1 MYKLHLKKLEVQGFK
16 SFAEKIVLEFNSGIT
31 AVVGPNG
38 SGKSNISD
46 AIRWV
51 LGEQSAKTL
60 RGGKME
66 DVIFA
71 GTEHRKPLGFAE
83 VSLYFD
89 NADRTLPIDYSEVT
103 VTRRVYRSGESEYK
117 INKTNCRLKD
127 ITELFLDTGIGK
139 DGYSIIGQGRVDEI
153 LSTKS
158 EERRHIFEEASG
170 IMKYKLKKQEA
181 EKKLEMTRQNLLRI
195 NDIILELES
204 QLEPLKEQA
213 DKAKRYLSLRDS
225 LKELEVSVFV
235 ENISKTKSKM
245 QEIENDYTTVKSHID
260 SENKKLEEITMLNQK
275 NTGILKSM
283 EEKLERSKETYYSL
297 EGNLEKCNSEIKLNE
312 EKKNNLKVN
321 INRLNDEIN
330 EINNR
335 IEELDNEE
343 GLRKE
348 KASYLKERY
357 LEFTKKLDEYN
368 KKLETVLNNLSED
381 EKYIEKLKESVMEK
395 LDLQGDKKTQANN
408 VKNHIEIIQKRQ
420 DGIENELKQMSLE
433 KETENTKIK
442 DLRKNILDTENIIL
456 NLREKIDDFKKK
468 KTSINAEL
476 EKHRE
481 NQNRLK
487 SEIHVKISRHKM
499 LSNMESNLEGYTR
512 SVKMVLKACKES
524 SEFGQGIHG
533 ALAQLINVE
542 KEYETAIE
550 MSLGGALQ
558 NIVTSTEEDAKR
570 AIEFLKK
577 NQIGRATFLPISSVK
592 GRYFDE
598 GILNE
603 LKKQTGFIGVASD
616 LVNADSLYKGIILS
630 FLGRVVVVDNLDCGI
645 KIARRFKYAFKIVT
659 LDGDI
664 ISSTGSMSGGSK
676 NTKESGILSRNREI
690 TELKESIEKLKAEE
704 IILES
709 KIVELSKMLNTLIE
723 DISIEE
729 ENLRNKE
736 HLKIRDES
744 QVMQIKENI
753 KRIDSKED
761 MLRQEI
767 VQLKKQEENTQKEFY
782 KYLEELK
789 EIEEDIK
796 KTKEI
801 VGDYEVKHKENQYS
815 KDLIHEDITQCK
827 ISINSIKE
835 NIQGVEE
842 ALERITKEKDNLNKS
857 LEMKVSEKE
866 NCYKEIQSIDEKNEG
881 LMNLLKGY
889 EEEKLGKTLEIDK
902 IIEEKKVLEEE
913 SSDIIEKITKINKD
927 IISLKEE
934 YARLEVKKAKAE
946 SEMEAMQNRMWD
958 EYELT
963 YTNALQLKKDVG
975 NISKAQKR
983 INELKNEIKELGY
996 VNVAAIEEYI
1006 KTKERYE
1013 FMSVQR
1019 DDMESAKEKLQKVI
1033 SEMTSIMKSQFMEQF
1048 KLINESFNIV
1058 FRELFDGGHAELI
1071 LVDKENVLESGI
1083 EIEVQP
1089 PGKKLQNLMLL
1100 SGGEKAFTAIALL
1113 FAILR
1118 LNPTPFCVLDEIE
1131 AALDDAN
1138 VYKFA
1143 QYLKNYSSSTQF
1155 AIITHRKGTMEIA
1168 DTLYGVTM
1176 EEHGISKVVSLK
1188 MGETIK

>member
-1 MYKLHLKKLEVQGFK
+1 MHLKRLEVQGFK

-83 VSLYFD
+83 VSLCFD
-89 NADRTLPIDYSEVT
+89 NTDRTLPIDYSEVI

-170 IMKYKLKKQEA
+170 IMKYKIKKQEA
-181 EKKLEMTRQNLLRI
+181 EKKLEMTSQNLLRI

-204 QLEPLKEQA
+204 QLEPLKEQT
-213 DKAKRYLSLRDS
+213 DKAKRYLSLRDD
-225 LKELEVSVFV
+225 LKELEVSVYV
-235 ENISKTKSKM
+235 ENISKLKSKM
-245 QEIENDYTTVKSHID
+245 QEIENHYTTIKNHID
-260 SENKKLEEITMLNQK
+260 TESKKLEEITMLNQK
-275 NTGILKSM
+275 KSHTLKDLD
-283 EEKLERSKETYYSL
+283 EKLERAKEKYYSL
-297 EGNLEKCNSEIKLNE
+297 EGNLERCSSEIKLNE
-312 EKKNNLKVN
+312 EKKINLKIN
-321 INRLNDEIN
+321 INRLNDEIS
-330 EINNR
+330 EINKR
-335 IEELDNEE
+335 IEELCDEE
-343 GLRKE
+343 KERKE
-348 KASYLKERY
+348 KVSYLKDRY
-357 LEFTKKLDEYN
+357 LEFNKKLEEYN
-368 KKLETVLNNLSED
+368 KKLKSLLDNLSED
-381 EKYIEKLKESVMEK
+381 EKYIEKLKENIMNK
-395 LDLQGDKKTQANN
+395 FDLQGDKKSQANN

-420 DGIENELKQMSLE
+420 NSIENELKGLSLE
-433 KETENTKIK
+433 KDGECIKLKDLKESISNTEN
-442 DLRKNILDTENIIL
+442 LII
-456 NLREKIDDFKKK
+456 NLREKINDYKNK
-468 KTSINAEL
+468 KTSVNNEL
-476 EKHRE
+476 EKLKE
-481 NQNRLK
+481 KQNNLR
-487 SEIHVKISRHKM
+487 SEIHVKVSRHKM

-533 ALAQLINVE
+533 ALVQLINVE
-542 KEYETAIE
+542 KRYETAIE

-570 AIEFLKK
+570 AIGFLKK

-598 GILNE
+598 RVLDE
-603 LKKQTGFIGVASD
+603 LKRQEGFIGVASD
-616 LVNADSLYKGIILS
+616 LVNVDSLYRGIILS
-630 FLGRVVVVDNLDCGI
+630 FLGRVVVVDNLDSGI
-645 KIARRFKYAFKIVT
+645 KIARRFNYAFKIVT

-690 TELKESIEKLKAEE
+690 AELKEVIEKLKEDE
-704 IILES
+704 KNLENKITGLS
-709 KIVELSKMLNTLIE
+709 KILNTLIE

-744 QVMQIKENI
+744 HLMQIEENI
-753 KRIDSKED
+753 KRIESKED
-761 MLRQEI
+761 MLKQEI
-767 VQLKKQEENTQKEFY
+767 VQLKKQEENTQKELY

-796 KTKEI
+796 NTKEI
-801 VGDYEVKHKENQYS
+801 VAEYEVKHKENQYF
-815 KDLIHEDITQCK
+815 KDLINEDITQCK
-827 ISINSIKE
+827 ISINSIKD
-835 NIQGVEE
+835 NIQGVED
-842 ALERITKEKDNLNKS
+842 ALERILKEKDNLKNSIEMKS
-857 LEMKVSEKE
+857 LEKE
-866 NCYKEIQSIDEKNEG
+866 NSYKEIQSLDEKNEG
-881 LMNLLKGY
+881 LRNLIKGY
-889 EEEKLGKTLEIDK
+889 EEEKTGKTLEIDR

-913 SSDIIEKITKINKD
+913 SSDIIEKIAKINKD

-934 YARLEVKKAKAE
+934 YGRLEVRKAKIE

-963 YTNALQLKKDVG
+963 YTNALEIKKDVD
-975 NISKAQKR
+975 NINKAQKR
-983 INELKNEIKELGY
+983 INELRNEIKELGY

-1019 DDMESAKEKLQKVI
+1019 DDMENAKEKLQKVI
-1033 SEMTSIMKSQFMEQF
+1033 NEMVSIMKRQFMEQF
-1048 KLINESFNIV
+1048 KRINESFNTV

-1143 QYLKNYSSSTQF
+1143 QYLKKYSTSTQF
-1155 AIITHRKGTMEIA
+1155 AVITHRKGTMEIA

-1176 EEHGISKVVSLK
+1176 EEHGVSKVVSLK
-1188 MGETIK
+1188 MGDTIN

>member
-1 MYKLHLKKLEVQGFK
+1 LHLKRLEVQGFK

-83 VSLYFD
+83 VSLCFD
-89 NADRTLPIDYSEVT
+89 NLDKTLPIDYSEVI

-195 NDIILELES
+195 NDIISELES

-213 DKAKRYLSLRDS
+213 DKAKRYLSLRDN
-225 LKELEVSVFV
+225 LKELEVSVYI
-235 ENISKTKSKM
+235 ENISKLKSKM
-245 QEIENDYTTVKSHID
+245 QEIENDYITVKNHID
-260 SENKKLEEITMLNQK
+260 TESKKLEEITILNQK
-275 NTGILKSM
+275 NVHTLKSM
-283 EEKLERSKETYYSL
+283 DEKLESSKEKFYSL

-312 EKKNNLKVN
+312 EKKNNLKAN
-321 INRLNDEIN
+321 INRLDDEIN
-330 EINNR
+330 ETNKR
-335 IEELDNEE
+335 IEELDSEE

-348 KASYLKERY
+348 KVSYLKESY
-357 LEFTKKLDEYN
+357 LEYTKKLEEYN
-368 KKLETVLNNLSED
+368 KKLQDVLDNLSED
-381 EKYIEKLKESVMEK
+381 EKYIEKLKENVMDK
-395 LDLQGDKKTQANN
+395 LGLQADKKTQANN

-420 DGIENELKQMSLE
+420 GSIENELKQLSLE
-433 KETENTKIK
+433 KEMENTKLK
-442 DLRKNILDTENIIL
+442 NLRESISNTDNIIL
-456 NLREKIDDFKKK
+456 NLKEKIDDFKNKK
-468 KTSINAEL
+468 INVNAEL
-476 EKHRE
+476 EKHKQ
-481 NQNRLK
+481 NQNNLK
-487 SEIHVKISRHKM
+487 SEIHVNISRHKM
-499 LSNMESNLEGYTR
+499 LSNMESNLEGYSR

-542 KEYETAIE
+542 KKYETAIE
-550 MSLGGALQ
+550 MSLGGVLQ

-592 GRYFDE
+592 GKYFDE
-598 GILNE
+598 RILNE
-603 LKKQTGFIGVASD
+603 LKSQKGFIGVASD
-616 LVNADSLYKGIILS
+616 LVNADSLYEGIILS
-630 FLGRVVVVDNLDCGI
+630 FLGRVIVVDNLDSGI
-645 KIARRFKYAFKIVT
+645 KIARRFKYGFKIVT

-676 NTKESGILSRNREI
+676 NMKESGILSRNREI
-690 TELKESIEKLKAEE
+690 TELAEAIKKLKTSENLLE
-704 IILES
+704 NKIL
-709 KIVELSKMLNTLIE
+709 ELSKILRILIE

-744 QVMQIKENI
+744 QVMQVEENI

-767 VQLKKQEENTQKEFY
+767 IQLKRQEESTQNELY

-789 EIEEDIK
+789 NIEEDIEN
-796 KTKEI
+796 TKEI
-801 VGDYEVKHKENQYS
+801 VAEYEVKHKENQYS

-835 NIQGVEE
+835 NIQGVED
-842 ALERITKEKDNLNKS
+842 ALERITKEKDSFNKS
-857 LEMKVSEKE
+857 IEMKVLDRE
-866 NCYKEIQSIDEKNEG
+866 NSYKEIQSIDEKNKG
-881 LMNLLKGY
+881 LMNLIKGY
-889 EEEKLGKTLEIDK
+889 EEEKVGKTLEIDR
-902 IIEEKKVLEEE
+902 ITEEKKVIEEE

-934 YARLEVKKAKAE
+934 YARLEVRKAKIE

-963 YTNALQLKKDVG
+963 YTNALELKKDVE
-975 NISKAQKR
+975 SLVKAQKR
-983 INELKNEIKELGY
+983 INELRNEIKKLGY

-1019 DDMESAKEKLQKVI
+1019 DDMESAKDKLQKI
-1033 SEMTSIMKSQFMEQF
+1033 INEMMSIMKRQFMKQF
-1048 KLINESFNIV
+1048 KLINENFNIV
-1058 FRELFDGGHAELI
+1058 FRELFDGGRAELI
-1071 LVDKENVLESGI
+1071 LVDKENILESGI

-1100 SGGEKAFTAIALL
+1100 SGGERAFTAIALL

-1143 QYLKNYSSSTQF
+1143 QYLKKYSSSTQF

-1176 EEHGISKVVSLK
+1176 EEHGVSKVVSLK
-1188 MGETIK
+1188 MGDTIK

>member
-1 MYKLHLKKLEVQGFK
+1 MHLKRLEVQGFK

-83 VSLYFD
+83 VSLCFD
-89 NADRTLPIDYSEVT
+89 NTDRTLPIDYSEVI

-170 IMKYKLKKQEA
+170 IMKYKIKKQEA
-181 EKKLEMTRQNLLRI
+181 EKKLEMTSQNLLRI

-213 DKAKRYLSLRDS
+213 DKAKRYLSLRDD
-225 LKELEVSVFV
+225 LKELEVSVYV
-235 ENISKTKSKM
+235 ENISKLKSKM
-245 QEIENDYTTVKSHID
+245 QEIENHYTTIKNHID
-260 SENKKLEEITMLNQK
+260 TESKKLEEITMLNQK
-275 NTGILKSM
+275 KSHTLKDLD
-283 EEKLERSKETYYSL
+283 EKLERAKEKYYSL
-297 EGNLEKCNSEIKLNE
+297 EGNLERCSSEIKLNE
-312 EKKNNLKVN
+312 EKKINLKIN
-321 INRLNDEIN
+321 INRLNDEIS
-330 EINNR
+330 EINKR
-335 IEELDNEE
+335 IEELCDEE
-343 GLRKE
+343 KERKE
-348 KASYLKERY
+348 KVSYLKDRY
-357 LEFTKKLDEYN
+357 LEFNKKLEEYN
-368 KKLETVLNNLSED
+368 KKLKSLLDNLSED
-381 EKYIEKLKESVMEK
+381 EKYIEKLKENIMNK
-395 LDLQGDKKTQANN
+395 FDLQGDKKSQANN

-420 DGIENELKQMSLE
+420 NSIENELKGLSLE
-433 KETENTKIK
+433 KDGECIKLKDLKESISNTEN
-442 DLRKNILDTENIIL
+442 LII
-456 NLREKIDDFKKK
+456 NLREKINDYKNK
-468 KTSINAEL
+468 KTSVNNEL
-476 EKHRE
+476 EKLKE
-481 NQNRLK
+481 KQNNLR
-487 SEIHVKISRHKM
+487 SEIHVKVSRHKM

-533 ALAQLINVE
+533 ALVQLINVE
-542 KEYETAIE
+542 KRYETAIE

-570 AIEFLKK
+570 AIGFLKK

-598 GILNE
+598 RVLDE
-603 LKKQTGFIGVASD
+603 LKRQEGFIGVASD
-616 LVNADSLYKGIILS
+616 LVNVDSLYRGIILS
-630 FLGRVVVVDNLDCGI
+630 FLGRVVVVDNLDSGI
-645 KIARRFKYAFKIVT
+645 KIARRFNYAFKIVT

-690 TELKESIEKLKAEE
+690 AELKEVIEKLKEDE
-704 IILES
+704 KNLENKITGLS
-709 KIVELSKMLNTLIE
+709 KILNTLIE

-744 QVMQIKENI
+744 HLMQIEENI
-753 KRIDSKED
+753 KRIESKED
-761 MLRQEI
+761 MLKQEI
-767 VQLKKQEENTQKEFY
+767 VQLKKQEENTQKELY

-796 KTKEI
+796 NTKEI
-801 VGDYEVKHKENQYS
+801 VAEYEVKHKENQYF
-815 KDLIHEDITQCK
+815 KDLINEDITQCK
-827 ISINSIKE
+827 ISINSIKD
-835 NIQGVEE
+835 NIQGVED
-842 ALERITKEKDNLNKS
+842 ALERILKEKDNLKNSIEMKS
-857 LEMKVSEKE
+857 LEKE
-866 NCYKEIQSIDEKNEG
+866 NSYKEIQSLDEKNEG
-881 LMNLLKGY
+881 LRNLIKGY
-889 EEEKLGKTLEIDK
+889 EEEKTGKTLEIDR

-913 SSDIIEKITKINKD
+913 SSDIIEKIAKINKD

-934 YARLEVKKAKAE
+934 YGRLEVRKAKIE

-963 YTNALQLKKDVG
+963 YTNALEIKKDVD
-975 NISKAQKR
+975 NINKAQKR
-983 INELKNEIKELGY
+983 INELRNEIKELGY

-1019 DDMESAKEKLQKVI
+1019 DDMENAKEKLQKVI
-1033 SEMTSIMKSQFMEQF
+1033 NEMVSIMKRQFMEQF
-1048 KLINESFNIV
+1048 KRINESFNTV

-1143 QYLKNYSSSTQF
+1143 QYLKKYSTSTQF
-1155 AIITHRKGTMEIA
+1155 AVITHRKGTMEIA

-1176 EEHGISKVVSLK
+1176 EEQGVSKVVSLK
-1188 MGETIK
+1188 MGDTIN

>member
-1 MYKLHLKKLEVQGFK
+1 MHLKRLEVQGFK

-83 VSLYFD
+83 VSLCFD
-89 NADRTLPIDYSEVT
+89 NLDKALPIDYSEVI

-195 NDIILELES
+195 NDIITELES
-204 QLEPLKEQA
+204 QLEPLKEQS
-213 DKAKRYLSLRDS
+213 DKAKRYLSLREN
-225 LKELEVSVFV
+225 LKELEVTVYV
-235 ENISKTKSKM
+235 ENISKLKSKM
-245 QEIENDYTTVKSHID
+245 KEIENDYSSVKNHID
-260 SENKKLEEITMLNQK
+260 TESKKLEEITMLNQK
-275 NTGILKSM
+275 NAHILKDID
-283 EEKLERSKETYYSL
+283 EKLESSKKKYYSL

-312 EKKNNLKVN
+312 EKKNNLKAN
-321 INRLNDEIN
+321 INRLDDEIDEIN
-330 EINNR
+330 KKIK
-335 IEELDNEE
+335 ELDNEE
-343 GLRKE
+343 ELRKE
-348 KASYLKERY
+348 KVCYLKERY
-357 LEFTKKLDEYN
+357 LEYTEKLDEYN
-368 KKLETVLNNLSED
+368 KKLQAVLDNLSED
-381 EKYIEKLKESVMEK
+381 EKYIEKLKENIMNR
-395 LDLQGDKKTQANN
+395 LDIQADKKTQANN

-420 DGIENELKQMSLE
+420 GSIENELKQLSLE
-433 KETENTKIK
+433 KDMENIKLK
-442 DLRKNILDTENIIL
+442 DLKESISNTDNIIF
-456 NLREKIDDFKKK
+456 NLKEKIDDFKNKK
-468 KTSINAEL
+468 LNVNAEL
-476 EKHRE
+476 EKHKQ
-481 NQNRLK
+481 NQNNLR
-487 SEIHVKISRHKM
+487 SEIHVKVSRHKM
-499 LSNMESNLEGYTR
+499 LSNMESNLEGYSR

-542 KEYETAIE
+542 KKYETAIE

-598 GILNE
+598 SILNE
-603 LKKQTGFIGVASD
+603 LKNQKGFIGIASD
-616 LVNADSLYKGIILS
+616 LVNVDSLYKGIILS
-630 FLGRVVVVDNLDCGI
+630 FLGRVVVVDNLDSGI
-645 KIARRFKYAFKIVT
+645 KIARRFKYTFKIVT

-690 TELKESIEKLKAEE
+690 TELGEDVKKLKAEE
-704 IILES
+704 IILEN
-709 KIVELSKMLNTLIE
+709 KIVELSKMLSALIE
-723 DISIEE
+723 DISIKE

-744 QVMQIKENI
+744 HVMQIEESI

-767 VQLKKQEENTQKEFY
+767 IQLKKQEEDTKIEFN
-782 KYLEELK
+782 KYIEELK
-789 EIEEDIK
+789 DIEEDIK
-796 KTKEI
+796 NTKEI
-801 VGDYEVKHKENQYS
+801 VTEYEIKHKENQQS
-815 KDLIHEDITQCK
+815 KDLIHEDITQYK

-842 ALERITKEKDNLNKS
+842 ALERISKEKDNLNKS
-857 LEMKVSEKE
+857 IEIKVLDRE
-866 NCYKEIQSIDEKNEG
+866 NSHKEIQSIDEENQG
-881 LMNLLKGY
+881 LMNLIKGY
-889 EEEKLGKTLEIDK
+889 KEEKVGKTLEIDR

-934 YARLEVKKAKAE
+934 YGRLEVRKTKIE
-946 SEMEAMQNRMWD
+946 SEIEAIQNKMWD

-963 YTNALQLKKDVG
+963 YTNALEFKKDVG
-975 NISKAQKR
+975 NIAKAQKR
-983 INELKNEIKELGY
+983 INELRNEIKDLGY

-1019 DDMESAKEKLQKVI
+1019 DDMENAKDKLQKVI
-1033 SEMTSIMKSQFMEQF
+1033 NEMVSIMKRQFMEQF
-1048 KLINESFNIV
+1048 KLINESFNTV

-1143 QYLKNYSSSTQF
+1143 QYLKKYSSYTQF
-1155 AIITHRKGTMEIA
+1155 AVITHRKGTMEIA

-1176 EEHGISKVVSLK
+1176 EERGVSKIVSLK
-1188 MGETIK
+1188 MGEIIK

>member
-1 MYKLHLKKLEVQGFK
+1 MHLKRLEVQGFK

-83 VSLYFD
+83 VSLCFD
-89 NADRTLPIDYSEVT
+89 NTDRTLPIDYSEVI

-170 IMKYKLKKQEA
+170 IMKYKIKKQEA
-181 EKKLEMTRQNLLRI
+181 EKKLEMTSQNLLRI

-213 DKAKRYLSLRDS
+213 DKAKRYLSLRDD
-225 LKELEVSVFV
+225 LKELEVSVYV
-235 ENISKTKSKM
+235 ENISKLKSKM
-245 QEIENDYTTVKSHID
+245 QEIENHYTTIKNHID
-260 SENKKLEEITMLNQK
+260 TESKKLEEITMLNQK
-275 NTGILKSM
+275 KSHTLKDLD
-283 EEKLERSKETYYSL
+283 EKLERAKEKYYSL
-297 EGNLEKCNSEIKLNE
+297 EGNLERCSSEIKLNE
-312 EKKNNLKVN
+312 EKKINLKIN
-321 INRLNDEIN
+321 INRLNDEIS
-330 EINNR
+330 EINKR
-335 IEELDNEE
+335 IEELCDEE
-343 GLRKE
+343 KERKE
-348 KASYLKERY
+348 KVSYLKDRY
-357 LEFTKKLDEYN
+357 LEFNKKLEEYN
-368 KKLETVLNNLSED
+368 KKLKSLLDNLSED
-381 EKYIEKLKESVMEK
+381 EKYIEKLKENIMNK
-395 LDLQGDKKTQANN
+395 LDLQGDKKSQANN

-420 DGIENELKQMSLE
+420 NSIENELKGLSLE
-433 KETENTKIK
+433 KDGECIKLKDLKESISNTEN
-442 DLRKNILDTENIIL
+442 LII
-456 NLREKIDDFKKK
+456 NLREKINDYKNK
-468 KTSINAEL
+468 KTSVNNEL
-476 EKHRE
+476 EKLKE
-481 NQNRLK
+481 KQNNLR
-487 SEIHVKISRHKM
+487 SEIHVKVSRHKM

-533 ALAQLINVE
+533 ALVQLINVE
-542 KEYETAIE
+542 KRYETAIE

-570 AIEFLKK
+570 AIGFLKK

-598 GILNE
+598 RVLDE
-603 LKKQTGFIGVASD
+603 LKRQEGFIGVASD
-616 LVNADSLYKGIILS
+616 LVNVDSLYRGIILS
-630 FLGRVVVVDNLDCGI
+630 FLGRVVVVDNLDSGI
-645 KIARRFKYAFKIVT
+645 KIARRFNYAFKIVT

-690 TELKESIEKLKAEE
+690 AELKEVIEKLKEDE
-704 IILES
+704 KNLENKITGLS
-709 KIVELSKMLNTLIE
+709 KILNTLIE

-744 QVMQIKENI
+744 HLMQIEENI
-753 KRIDSKED
+753 KRIESKED
-761 MLRQEI
+761 MLKQEI
-767 VQLKKQEENTQKEFY
+767 VQLKKQEENTQKELY

-796 KTKEI
+796 NTKEI
-801 VGDYEVKHKENQYS
+801 VAEYEVKHKENQYF
-815 KDLIHEDITQCK
+815 KDLINEDITQCK
-827 ISINSIKE
+827 ISINSIKD
-835 NIQGVEE
+835 NIQGVED
-842 ALERITKEKDNLNKS
+842 ALERILKEKDNLKNSIEMKS
-857 LEMKVSEKE
+857 LEKE
-866 NCYKEIQSIDEKNEG
+866 NSYKEIQSLDEKNEG
-881 LMNLLKGY
+881 LRNLLKGY
-889 EEEKLGKTLEIDK
+889 EEEKTGKTLEIDR

-913 SSDIIEKITKINKD
+913 SSDIIEKIAKINKD

-934 YARLEVKKAKAE
+934 YGRLEVRKAKIE

-963 YTNALQLKKDVG
+963 YTNALEIKKDVD
-975 NISKAQKR
+975 NINKAQKR
-983 INELKNEIKELGY
+983 INELRNEIKELGY

-1019 DDMESAKEKLQKVI
+1019 DDMENAKEKLQKVI
-1033 SEMTSIMKSQFMEQF
+1033 NEMVSIMKRQFMEQF
-1048 KLINESFNIV
+1048 KRINESFNTV

-1143 QYLKNYSSSTQF
+1143 QYLKKYSTSTQF
-1155 AIITHRKGTMEIA
+1155 AVITHRKGTMEIA

-1176 EEHGISKVVSLK
+1176 EEHGVSKVVSLK
-1188 MGETIK
+1188 MGDTIN

>member
-1 MYKLHLKKLEVQGFK
+1 MHLKRLEVQGFK

-83 VSLYFD
+83 VSLCFD
-89 NADRTLPIDYSEVT
+89 NTDRTLPIDYSEVI

-170 IMKYKLKKQEA
+170 IMKYKIKKQEA
-181 EKKLEMTRQNLLRI
+181 EKKLEMTSQNLLRI

-213 DKAKRYLSLRDS
+213 DKAKRYLSLRDD
-225 LKELEVSVFV
+225 LKELEVSVYV
-235 ENISKTKSKM
+235 ENISKLKSKM
-245 QEIENDYTTVKSHID
+245 QEIENHYTTIKNHID
-260 SENKKLEEITMLNQK
+260 TESKKLEEITMLNQK
-275 NTGILKSM
+275 KSHTLKDLD
-283 EEKLERSKETYYSL
+283 EKLERAKEKYYSL
-297 EGNLEKCNSEIKLNE
+297 EGNLERCSSEIKLNE
-312 EKKNNLKVN
+312 EKKINLKIN
-321 INRLNDEIN
+321 INRLNDEIS
-330 EINNR
+330 EINKR
-335 IEELDNEE
+335 IEELCDEE
-343 GLRKE
+343 KERKE
-348 KASYLKERY
+348 KVSYLKDRY
-357 LEFTKKLDEYN
+357 LEFNKKLEEYN
-368 KKLETVLNNLSED
+368 KKLKSLLDNLSED
-381 EKYIEKLKESVMEK
+381 EKYIEKLKENIMNK
-395 LDLQGDKKTQANN
+395 FDLQGDKKSQANN

-420 DGIENELKQMSLE
+420 NSIENELKGLSLE
-433 KETENTKIK
+433 KDGECIKLKDLKESISNTEN
-442 DLRKNILDTENIIL
+442 LII
-456 NLREKIDDFKKK
+456 NLREKINDYKNK
-468 KTSINAEL
+468 KTSVNNEL
-476 EKHRE
+476 EKLKE
-481 NQNRLK
+481 KQNNLR
-487 SEIHVKISRHKM
+487 SEIHVKVSRHKM

-533 ALAQLINVE
+533 ALVQLINVE
-542 KEYETAIE
+542 KRYETAIE

-570 AIEFLKK
+570 AIGFLKK

-598 GILNE
+598 RVLDE
-603 LKKQTGFIGVASD
+603 LKRQEGFIGVASD
-616 LVNADSLYKGIILS
+616 LVNVDSLYRGIILS
-630 FLGRVVVVDNLDCGI
+630 FLGRVVVVDNLDSGI
-645 KIARRFKYAFKIVT
+645 KIARRFNYAFKIVT

-690 TELKESIEKLKAEE
+690 VELKEVIEKLKEDE
-704 IILES
+704 KNLENKITGLS
-709 KIVELSKMLNTLIE
+709 KILNTLIE

-744 QVMQIKENI
+744 HLMQIEENI
-753 KRIDSKED
+753 KRIESKED
-761 MLRQEI
+761 MLKQEI
-767 VQLKKQEENTQKEFY
+767 VQLKKQEENTQKELY

-796 KTKEI
+796 NTKEI
-801 VGDYEVKHKENQYS
+801 VAEYEVKHKENQYF
-815 KDLIHEDITQCK
+815 KDLINEDITQCK
-827 ISINSIKE
+827 ISINSIKD
-835 NIQGVEE
+835 NIQGVED
-842 ALERITKEKDNLNKS
+842 ALERILKEKDNLKNSIEMKS
-857 LEMKVSEKE
+857 LEKE
-866 NCYKEIQSIDEKNEG
+866 NSYKEIQSLDEKNEG
-881 LMNLLKGY
+881 LRNLIKGY
-889 EEEKLGKTLEIDK
+889 EEEKTGKTLEIDR

-913 SSDIIEKITKINKD
+913 SSDIIEKIAKINKD

-934 YARLEVKKAKAE
+934 YGRLEVRKAKIE

-963 YTNALQLKKDVG
+963 YTNALEIKKDVD
-975 NISKAQKR
+975 NINKAQKR
-983 INELKNEIKELGY
+983 INELRNEIKELGY

-1019 DDMESAKEKLQKVI
+1019 DDMENAKEKLQKVI
-1033 SEMTSIMKSQFMEQF
+1033 NEMVSIMKRQFMEQF
-1048 KLINESFNIV
+1048 KRINESFNTV

-1143 QYLKNYSSSTQF
+1143 QYLKKYSTSTQF
-1155 AIITHRKGTMEIA
+1155 AVITHRKGTMEIA

-1176 EEHGISKVVSLK
+1176 EEHGVSKVVSLK
-1188 MGETIK
+1188 MGDTIN

>member
-1 MYKLHLKKLEVQGFK
+1 LHLKRLEVQGFK

-83 VSLYFD
+83 VSLCFD
-89 NADRTLPIDYSEVT
+89 NTDRTLPIDYSEVI

-170 IMKYKLKKQEA
+170 IMKYKIKKQEA
-181 EKKLEMTRQNLLRI
+181 EKKLEMTSQNLLRI

-213 DKAKRYLSLRDS
+213 DKAKRYLSLRDD
-225 LKELEVSVFV
+225 LKELEVSVYV
-235 ENISKTKSKM
+235 ENISKLKSKM
-245 QEIENDYTTVKSHID
+245 QEIENHYTTIKNHID
-260 SENKKLEEITMLNQK
+260 TESKKLEEITMLNQK
-275 NTGILKSM
+275 KSHTLKDLD
-283 EEKLERSKETYYSL
+283 EKLERAKEKYYSL
-297 EGNLEKCNSEIKLNE
+297 EGNLERCSSEIKLNE
-312 EKKNNLKVN
+312 EKKINLKIN
-321 INRLNDEIN
+321 INRLNDEIS
-330 EINNR
+330 EINKR
-335 IEELDNEE
+335 IEELCDEE
-343 GLRKE
+343 KERKE
-348 KASYLKERY
+348 KVSYLKDRY
-357 LEFTKKLDEYN
+357 LEFNKKLEEYN
-368 KKLETVLNNLSED
+368 KKLKSLLDNLSED
-381 EKYIEKLKESVMEK
+381 EKYIEKLKENIMNK
-395 LDLQGDKKTQANN
+395 FDLQGDKKSQANN

-420 DGIENELKQMSLE
+420 NSIENELKGLSLE
-433 KETENTKIK
+433 KDGECIKLKDLKESISNTEN
-442 DLRKNILDTENIIL
+442 LII
-456 NLREKIDDFKKK
+456 NLREKINDYKNK
-468 KTSINAEL
+468 KTSVNNEL
-476 EKHRE
+476 EKLKE
-481 NQNRLK
+481 KQNNLR
-487 SEIHVKISRHKM
+487 SEIHVKVSRHKM

-533 ALAQLINVE
+533 ALVQLINVE
-542 KEYETAIE
+542 KRYETAIE

-570 AIEFLKK
+570 AIGFLKK

-598 GILNE
+598 RVLDE
-603 LKKQTGFIGVASD
+603 LKRQEGFIGVASD
-616 LVNADSLYKGIILS
+616 LVNVDSLYRGIILS
-630 FLGRVVVVDNLDCGI
+630 FLGRVVVVDNLDSGI
-645 KIARRFKYAFKIVT
+645 KIARRFNYAFKIVT

-690 TELKESIEKLKAEE
+690 AELKEVIEKLKEDE
-704 IILES
+704 KNLENKITGLS
-709 KIVELSKMLNTLIE
+709 KILNTLIE

-744 QVMQIKENI
+744 HLMQIEENI
-753 KRIDSKED
+753 KRIESKED
-761 MLRQEI
+761 MLKQEI
-767 VQLKKQEENTQKEFY
+767 VQLKKQEENTQKELY

-796 KTKEI
+796 NTKEI
-801 VGDYEVKHKENQYS
+801 VAEYEVKHKENQYF
-815 KDLIHEDITQCK
+815 KDLINEDITQCK
-827 ISINSIKE
+827 ISINSIKD
-835 NIQGVEE
+835 NIQGVED
-842 ALERITKEKDNLNKS
+842 ALERILKEKDNLKNSIEMKS
-857 LEMKVSEKE
+857 LEKE
-866 NCYKEIQSIDEKNEG
+866 NSYKEIQSLDEKNEG
-881 LMNLLKGY
+881 LRNLIKGY
-889 EEEKLGKTLEIDK
+889 EEEKTGKTLEIDR

-913 SSDIIEKITKINKD
+913 SSDIIEKIAKINKD

-934 YARLEVKKAKAE
+934 YGRLEVRKAKIE

-963 YTNALQLKKDVG
+963 YTNALEIKKDVD
-975 NISKAQKR
+975 NINKAQKR
-983 INELKNEIKELGY
+983 INELRNEIKELGY

-1019 DDMESAKEKLQKVI
+1019 DDMENAKEKLQKVI
-1033 SEMTSIMKSQFMEQF
+1033 NEMVSIMKRQFMEQF
-1048 KLINESFNIV
+1048 KRINESFNTV

-1143 QYLKNYSSSTQF
+1143 QYLKKYSTSTQF
-1155 AIITHRKGTMEIA
+1155 AVITHRKGTMEIA

-1176 EEHGISKVVSLK
+1176 EEHGVSKVVSLK
-1188 MGETIK
+1188 MGDTIN

>member
-1 MYKLHLKKLEVQGFK
+1 LHLKRLEVQGFK

-83 VSLYFD
+83 VSLCFD
-89 NADRTLPIDYSEVT
+89 NTDRTLPIDYSEVI

-170 IMKYKLKKQEA
+170 IMKYKIKKQEA
-181 EKKLEMTRQNLLRI
+181 EKKLEMTSQNLLRI

-213 DKAKRYLSLRDS
+213 DKAKRYLSLRDD
-225 LKELEVSVFV
+225 LKELEVSVYV
-235 ENISKTKSKM
+235 ENISKLKSKM
-245 QEIENDYTTVKSHID
+245 QEIENHYTTIKNHID
-260 SENKKLEEITMLNQK
+260 TESKKLEEITMLNQK
-275 NTGILKSM
+275 KSHTLKDLD
-283 EEKLERSKETYYSL
+283 EKLERAKEKYYSL
-297 EGNLEKCNSEIKLNE
+297 EGNLERCSSEIKLNE
-312 EKKNNLKVN
+312 EKKINLKIN
-321 INRLNDEIN
+321 INRLNDEIS
-330 EINNR
+330 EINKR
-335 IEELDNEE
+335 IEELCDEE
-343 GLRKE
+343 KERKE
-348 KASYLKERY
+348 KVSYLKDRY
-357 LEFTKKLDEYN
+357 LEFNKKLEEYN
-368 KKLETVLNNLSED
+368 KKLKSLLDNLSED
-381 EKYIEKLKESVMEK
+381 EKYIEKLKENIMNK
-395 LDLQGDKKTQANN
+395 LDLQGDKKSQANN

-420 DGIENELKQMSLE
+420 NSIENELKGLSLE
-433 KETENTKIK
+433 KDGECIKLKDLKESISNTEN
-442 DLRKNILDTENIIL
+442 LII
-456 NLREKIDDFKKK
+456 NLREKINDYKNK
-468 KTSINAEL
+468 KTSVNNEL
-476 EKHRE
+476 EKLKE
-481 NQNRLK
+481 KQNNLR
-487 SEIHVKISRHKM
+487 SEIHVKVSRHKM

-533 ALAQLINVE
+533 ALVQLINVE
-542 KEYETAIE
+542 KRYETAIE

-570 AIEFLKK
+570 AIGFLKK

-598 GILNE
+598 RVLDE
-603 LKKQTGFIGVASD
+603 LKRQEGFIGVASD
-616 LVNADSLYKGIILS
+616 LVNVDSLYRGIILS
-630 FLGRVVVVDNLDCGI
+630 FLGRVVVVDNLDSGI
-645 KIARRFKYAFKIVT
+645 KIARRFNYAFKIVT

-690 TELKESIEKLKAEE
+690 AELKEVIEKLKEDE
-704 IILES
+704 KNLENKITGLS
-709 KIVELSKMLNTLIE
+709 KILNTLIE

-744 QVMQIKENI
+744 HLMQIEENI
-753 KRIDSKED
+753 KRIESKED
-761 MLRQEI
+761 MLKQEI
-767 VQLKKQEENTQKEFY
+767 VQLKKQEENTQKELY

-796 KTKEI
+796 NTKEI
-801 VGDYEVKHKENQYS
+801 VAEYEVKHKENQYF
-815 KDLIHEDITQCK
+815 KDLINEDITQCK
-827 ISINSIKE
+827 ISINSIKD
-835 NIQGVEE
+835 NIQGVED
-842 ALERITKEKDNLNKS
+842 ALERILKEKDNLKNSIEMKS
-857 LEMKVSEKE
+857 LEKE
-866 NCYKEIQSIDEKNEG
+866 NSYKEIQSLDEKNEG
-881 LMNLLKGY
+881 LRNLLKGY
-889 EEEKLGKTLEIDK
+889 EEEKTGKTLEIDR

-913 SSDIIEKITKINKD
+913 SSDIIEKIAKINKD

-934 YARLEVKKAKAE
+934 YGRLEVRKAKIE

-963 YTNALQLKKDVG
+963 YTNALEIKKDVD
-975 NISKAQKR
+975 NINKAQKR
-983 INELKNEIKELGY
+983 INELRNEIKELGY

-1019 DDMESAKEKLQKVI
+1019 DDMENAKEKLQKVI
-1033 SEMTSIMKSQFMEQF
+1033 NEMVSIMKRQFMEQF
-1048 KLINESFNIV
+1048 KRINESFNTV

-1143 QYLKNYSSSTQF
+1143 QYLKKYSTSTQF
-1155 AIITHRKGTMEIA
+1155 AVITHRKGTMEIA

-1176 EEHGISKVVSLK
+1176 EEHGVSKVVSLK
-1188 MGETIK
+1188 MGDTIN